1 MQVLKRTDSG
11 WWWCSRERD
20 GRKGYVPASYLKIFS
35 VDDGDAEAVEAA
47 ARAAGLSLDLKGAA
61 GAAAGESQLAKSVRE
76 SK

>member
-61 GAAAGESQLAKSVRE
+61 GAAAGESQ
-76 SK
+76 